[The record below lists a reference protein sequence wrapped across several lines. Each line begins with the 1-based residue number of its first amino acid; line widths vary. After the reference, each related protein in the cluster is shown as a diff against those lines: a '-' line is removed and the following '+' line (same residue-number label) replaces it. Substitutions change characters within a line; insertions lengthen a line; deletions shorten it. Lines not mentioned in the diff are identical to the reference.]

1 MDVSW
6 FTEVVQLAADR
17 RSLATVV
24 AALLLLAIAW
34 VAGQVV
40 KRRRVA
46 AMMRAVDAT
55 TVGRITPRSRT
66 DASGFAMAV
75 VPPPEPFREFSVSY
89 RCLSIL
95 DPVDVV
101 RRFGRGQVSR
111 FQLAANLPE
120 PPSAE
125 LVWARGHPPGQV
137 LGTAPG
143 HGQWVFQQLDFAG
156 ADYAT
161 RGPNVA
167 ALRHVLRDMY
177 SRYGPGL
184 KQVVVQRERRPMVR
198 LVMEGAID
206 LRDVSPLITS
216 ARALGRAA
224 LLE

>member
-1 MDVSW
+1 M
-6 FTEVVQLAADR
+6 AADQ
-17 RSLATVV
+17 RSLAT
-24 AALLLLAIAW
+24 AAAVLLLLTIAW
-34 VAGQVV
+34 VAGQIA

-46 AMMRAVDAT
+46 AMLQAVDAA

-66 DASGFAMAV
+66 DPGGFAVAV

-95 DPVDVV
+95 DPVDVA
-101 RRFGRGQVSR
+101 RRLGRGQVSR
-111 FQLAANLPE
+111 LQVAGNLPE
-120 PPSAE
+120 APSAE
-125 LVWARGHPPGQV
+125 LVWARGLPPGQV
-137 LGTAPG
+137 LGKAPG
-143 HGQWVFQQLDFAG
+143 RGQWVFQQLDFAG
-156 ADYAT
+156 AEYGT

-184 KQVVVQRERRPMVR
+184 KQITVQRERRPMLR

-206 LRDVSPLITS
+206 LRDVSPLIAS
-216 ARALGRAA
+216 ARALARAA